1 MAISVGDRL
10 PDATFAVM
18 GGEGPDQKTTADI
31 FGGKKVVL
39 FAVPGAF
46 TPTCSK
52 QHLPGFVA
60 NADKI
65 KAKGIDAIACTAVN
79 DVFVMDAWGK
89 SAGADGKVVMLA
101 DGSANFAKKLGLE
114 MDLSERG
121 LGMRSKRYA
130 MIVENGVVKALEIE
144 DAPGSAE
151 KSGAEAIA
159 KLLD

>member
-52 QHLPGFVA
+52 QHLPGFVT

-130 MIVENGVVKALEIE
+130 MIVEDGVVKALEIE

>member
-10 PDATFAVM
+10 PEATFTVM
-18 GGEGPDQKTTADI
+18 GGEGPDQKTTADV

-65 KAKGIDAIACTAVN
+65 KGKGIDTIACTAVN

-89 SAGADGKVVMLA
+89 SAGAEGKVMMLA
-101 DGSANFAKKLGLE
+101 DGSADFAKKIGLE
-114 MDLSERG
+114 MDLTERG
-121 LGMRSKRYA
+121 LGMRCKRYA
-130 MIVENGVVKALEIE
+130 MIVDDGVVKALEIE
-144 DAPGSAE
+144 DAPGTAD
-151 KSGAEAIA
+151 KSGADAIA

>member
-10 PDATFAVM
+10 PEATFTVM
-18 GGEGPDQKTTADI
+18 GSEGPGPKTTADV

-52 QHLPGFVA
+52 QHLPGFIE

-65 KAKGIDAIACTAVN
+65 KAKGIDTIACIAVN

-89 SAGADGKVVMLA
+89 SAGADHKVTMLA
-101 DGSANFAKKLGLE
+101 DGSAAFAKQIGL
-114 MDLSERG
+114 DLDLTERG
-121 LGMRSKRYA
+121 LGVRSKRYA
-130 MIVENGVVKALEIE
+130 MIVEDGVVKALEIE
-144 DAPGSAE
+144 DAPGAAD
-151 KSGAEAIA
+151 KSGADAIS

>member
-31 FGGKKVVL
+31 FGGKTVVL

-89 SAGADGKVVMLA
+89 SAGAGDNVVMLA
-101 DGSANFAKKLGLE
+101 DGSADFAKKLGLE

-130 MIVENGVVKALEIE
+130 MIVEDGVVKALEVE

>member
-10 PDATFAVM
+10 PEATFAVM

-130 MIVENGVVKALEIE
+130 MIVEDGVVKALEIE